1 MSEVVDRYVSPLAT
15 RYASARMS
23 ALFSE
28 RKRVG
33 LFRRFWTA
41 LAEAQHELGLPP
53 TAAQVEAL
61 RRRVD
66 DADLKEVAVYEKK
79 LRHDVMAHVHHYRD
93 QVPEAGGVLH
103 LGATS
108 CDVTDNAD
116 LVVYREAL
124 DEVGRKLR
132 TTLRRLRAFALSR
145 RDLPCVGFTH
155 FQPAQFTTVGKRA
168 SLWLQDFAFDH
179 AALEA
184 ERRGLRFRGL
194 RGAVGTQ
201 DSFLK
206 LFDGDAEKTAEL
218 ERRVARKMGFE
229 SSYGV
234 CGQTYSRKI
243 DARLLDVLSG
253 IAQSAHKFAVD
264 LRLLAHENELE
275 EPFEEHQIGSSA
287 MPYKRNPMRSERICS
302 LARWVMAL
310 PQNAAQTAAQQWLER
325 TLDDSANRR
334 LAMAEG
340 FLAIDGVLDLV
351 NNVLRAPV
359 VREAVIARRVA
370 EHLPFVASEEIL
382 MHAVK
387 AGGDRQTL
395 HEEIRRLAL
404 AAAEKT
410 KTDGT
415 PNSFLSDA
423 AKHPVL
429 SLALKAMGGAPDP
442 KRFIG
447 LAARQTEAFVAAEI
461 DPILK
466 RHPDEEVEDEV
477 RV

>member
-1 MSEVVDRYVSPLAT
+1 L
-15 RYASARMS
+15 
-23 ALFSE
+23 
-28 RKRVG
+28 
-33 LFRRFWTA
+33 
-41 LAEAQHELGLPP
+41 
-53 TAAQVEAL
+53 
-61 RRRVD
+61 
-66 DADLKEVAVYEKK
+66 
-79 LRHDVMAHVHHYRD
+79 
-93 QVPEAGGVLH
+93 
-103 LGATS
+103 
-108 CDVTDNAD
+108 
-116 LVVYREAL
+116 
-124 DEVGRKLR
+124 
-132 TTLRRLRAFALSR
+132 
-145 RDLPCVGFTH
+145 
-155 FQPAQFTTVGKRA
+155 
-168 SLWLQDFAFDH
+168 
-179 AALEA
+179 
-184 ERRGLRFRGL
+184 
-194 RGAVGTQ
+194 
-201 DSFLK
+201 
-206 LFDGDAEKTAEL
+206 
-218 ERRVARKMGFE
+218 
-229 SSYGV
+229 SYGV